1 MVCNVATGPVVNRVK
16 LRPRGCDFDSS
27 RERIRPRPLARRY
40 KRPRGDRSPGG
51 GLPFT
56 TVRTLDPLRSK
67 KSAKKLLILQNPTLS
82 AAPGACRWVWPAC
95 ISIIKSALRAR
106 AGGPPRTPLAPS
118 SSSPQASYTTTM
130 RALRVLGTAL
140 LLTSYAVSSS
150 VGSTVL
156 AAERTTERATDAP
169 DDYDVLVYG
178 ATSGGVMAAVS
189 AARNGAARV
198 ALLDPGDRIGGMT
211 AGGLSAT
218 DVGNSR
224 VIGGMALGLYR
235 ENGRRYGKA
244 VPEFNWEPHVA
255 LELLHQLIVEAKVP
269 LDSSSLATHFL
280 LHMQT

>member
-1 MVCNVATGPVVNRVK
+1 
-16 LRPRGCDFDSS
+16 
-27 RERIRPRPLARRY
+27 
-40 KRPRGDRSPGG
+40 
-51 GLPFT
+51 
-56 TVRTLDPLRSK
+56 
-67 KSAKKLLILQNPTLS
+67 
-82 AAPGACRWVWPAC
+82 
-95 ISIIKSALRAR
+95 
-106 AGGPPRTPLAPS
+106 
-118 SSSPQASYTTTM
+118 M

-140 LLTSYAVSSS
+140 LLTSYVSSS

-156 AAERTTERATDAP
+156 AAEGTTEHATDHAP

-198 ALLDPGDRIGGMT
+198 ALLDPGNRIGGMT

-224 VIGGMALGLYR
+224 VIGGMALDLYR

-255 LELLHQLIVEAKVP
+255 LELLHQLIVEAKVT
-269 LDSSSLATHFL
+269 LESSSLATHFL
-280 LHMQT
+280 LHTQT

>member
-1 MVCNVATGPVVNRVK
+1 
-16 LRPRGCDFDSS
+16 
-27 RERIRPRPLARRY
+27 
-40 KRPRGDRSPGG
+40 
-51 GLPFT
+51 
-56 TVRTLDPLRSK
+56 
-67 KSAKKLLILQNPTLS
+67 
-82 AAPGACRWVWPAC
+82 
-95 ISIIKSALRAR
+95 
-106 AGGPPRTPLAPS
+106 
-118 SSSPQASYTTTM
+118 M

-211 AGGLSAT
+211 AGVLSAT
-218 DVGNSR
+218 DVGSSR
-224 VIGGMALGLYR
+224 VIGGMALDLYR

>member
-1 MVCNVATGPVVNRVK
+1 
-16 LRPRGCDFDSS
+16 
-27 RERIRPRPLARRY
+27 
-40 KRPRGDRSPGG
+40 
-51 GLPFT
+51 
-56 TVRTLDPLRSK
+56 
-67 KSAKKLLILQNPTLS
+67 
-82 AAPGACRWVWPAC
+82 
-95 ISIIKSALRAR
+95 
-106 AGGPPRTPLAPS
+106 
-118 SSSPQASYTTTM
+118 
-130 RALRVLGTAL
+130 
-140 LLTSYAVSSS
+140 
-150 VGSTVL
+150 
-156 AAERTTERATDAP
+156 
-169 DDYDVLVYG
+169 
-178 ATSGGVMAAVS
+178 MAAVS